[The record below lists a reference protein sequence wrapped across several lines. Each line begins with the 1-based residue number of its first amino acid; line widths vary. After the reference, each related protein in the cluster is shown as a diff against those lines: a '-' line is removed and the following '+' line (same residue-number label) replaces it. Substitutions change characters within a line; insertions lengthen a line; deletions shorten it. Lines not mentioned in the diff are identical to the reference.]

1 MRESQYKI
9 RMFLDLSLLDAFLS
23 LSYNKV
29 IATRIAENQ

>member
-1 MRESQYKI
+1 MRECQYKI
-9 RMFLDLSLLDAFLS
+9 SMFLDLSLLDACLA